1 MNYCVFRAHSKKV
14 EVSVCNA
21 AFVVYQSMVD
31 VEIQTFR
38 QHFLFRVQLFRYQ
51 CVVNDNYEIFRC
63 YFYFCY
69 CVLVCRSR
77 LNCIEL
83 VVFLRR
89 CLPLACDFLT
99 T

>member
-1 MNYCVFRAHSKKV
+1 MNCCVFIDIKTFA
-14 EVSVCNA
+14 VSVCNT

-31 VEIQTFR
+31 VEIQT
-38 QHFLFRVQLFRYQ
+38 FRVQLFRYQ

-83 VVFLRR
+83 VVF
-89 CLPLACDFLT
+89 
-99 T
+99 